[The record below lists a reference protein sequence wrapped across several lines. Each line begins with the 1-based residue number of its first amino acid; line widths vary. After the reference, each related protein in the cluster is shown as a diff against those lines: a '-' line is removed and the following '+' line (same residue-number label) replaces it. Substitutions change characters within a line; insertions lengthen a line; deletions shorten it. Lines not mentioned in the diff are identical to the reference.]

1 MASRSGFRQKYYSFQ
16 SPNRRNSYMAPM
28 PPSDSNDDAPSSFS
42 NSGSWSSGGGF
53 ED

>member
-1 MASRSGFRQKYYSFQ
+1 
-16 SPNRRNSYMAPM
+16 MAPM

-53 ED
+53 VTE